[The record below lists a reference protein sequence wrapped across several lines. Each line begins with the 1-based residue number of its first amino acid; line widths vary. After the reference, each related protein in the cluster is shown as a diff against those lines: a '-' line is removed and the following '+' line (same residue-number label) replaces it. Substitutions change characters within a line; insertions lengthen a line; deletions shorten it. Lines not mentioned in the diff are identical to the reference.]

1 VKRIYR
7 YVMLALARGYLLV
20 AGALLALFGL
30 FDFMDKADDIGEGSY
45 GAYDALAVTALL
57 LPSRLLDL
65 SPFIALLGVVYGL
78 STFVRSHELIAM
90 RAAGITP
97 LRLAVLCGVATAGL
111 FVLLAAVEAVARP
124 MAQQARL
131 LQMIETSQDGAL
143 FSREGI
149 WIEHE
154 GLFVNIDSLAR
165 GGTPSGIHLY
175 DFGDDTRLDRYV
187 HAERGE
193 PLTAQTWELRGV
205 EEKHYDAG
213 AVTTRR
219 LERMPWS
226 PPWRQDTA
234 LYALPLESLTLM
246 EIREHTRYLAGE
258 QRPTGIF
265 AMEFWRRVLAPAS
278 GIVFSLFAAPFVLG
292 VGPRASMGGAVTVGI
307 AIALVLYLVQQIGT
321 NAIFLAIQSP
331 FASVSLPIVV
341 VLALAVVLIRRV
353 NGAPR

>member
-1 VKRIYR
+1 MKRIYR

-90 RAAGITP
+90 RAAGLTP
-97 LRLAVLCGVATAGL
+97 LRLAVLCGFATAGL
-111 FVLLAAVEAVARP
+111 FVLLAAVEFAARP

-143 FSREGI
+143 FSSEGI

-165 GGTPSGIHLY
+165 GGTPSGINVY
-175 DFGDDTRLDRYV
+175 DFGDDTRLDRYT
-187 HAERGE
+187 HAERAE
-193 PLTAQTWELRGV
+193 LTEQTWELRGV
-205 EEKHYDAG
+205 VEKHYDAG

-219 LERMPWS
+219 LERMRWS

-265 AMEFWRRVLAPAS
+265 AMEFWRRVLSPAS

-292 VGPRASMGGAVTVGI
+292 VGPRASMGGAVTRGV

-321 NAIFLAIQSP
+321 NAIFLATQSP
-331 FASVSLPIVV
+331 FASVSLPIVA
-341 VLALAVVLIRRV
+341 VLAIAVVLIRRV